1 VPACPLETPLRRTR
15 LSLAATAAIAT
26 SAALVWVPAVADAAP
41 KPKPDV
47 PVQLIA
53 MNDFHGRIAN
63 TAGADSQQIT
73 AAGPDGAYG
82 TSDDIVT
89 IVGGSANVASTVQ
102 QLQASFRA
110 TSGEKSGSW
119 FVAAGDLIS
128 ATPFESSVFKDEP
141 TIEVLNAMGLDVSSV
156 GNHEFDRGTEEL
168 RRVSAATDGTFT
180 DDVVAC
186 PETLNGE
193 PFVVGTDGCFGEG
206 EHAFHGAEF
215 PYLAAN
221 VVSKETR
228 KPMLPP
234 YQVFDVPGG
243 QKVALIGVVTET
255 TPGIVAPDGVADVE
269 FIDEAEAVNRYVPE
283 LTRRGVE
290 AIGVLIHEGG
300 TQNGPAGANPNGCA
314 SLTGPIVDI
323 NDRIVDEVDLIVS
336 AHTHAAYNCKLAVPG
351 GQDRLVTS
359 AGFYGRL
366 VSDIRLTLDGATGEV
381 DRAATYSATN
391 VPVTRTNPDA
401 RVQSIVDHWV
411 AKSAVQGNRVV
422 GSATADIKNA
432 ASAQRPFE
440 QPIGN
445 LVAQAQ
451 LEGMQQQ
458 QFGLP
463 VIAFMNPGG
472 VRTDIL
478 AGEVTYRELFNVQPF
493 GNTVNTITL
502 TGADID
508 DVLEQQYQ
516 HDPDFVPADSVK
528 GTPATDGPLDAGP
541 RKTRLTLGTNAGFSW
556 SYDLTR
562 MYGDRVPDAS
572 IVLNGVPI
580 DPAAS
585 YRVVANSFLVGGGD
599 TFPAFTK
606 GTALTTGPVD
616 VDVLVEYFEKHGSV
630 SPPPANH
637 GTQIG

>member
-1 VPACPLETPLRRTR
+1 LRRTR
-15 LSLAATAAIAT
+15 LSLAAALALAT
-26 SAALVWVPAVADAAP
+26 SVGLVAAPSVAAAAP

-73 AAGPDGAYG
+73 APGPDGAYG

-102 QLQASFRA
+102 RLQSDFAA
-110 TSGEKSGSW
+110 QSGKKSGSY
-119 FVAAGDLIS
+119 FVGAGDLIS
-128 ATPFESSVFKDEP
+128 ASPYESSVFKDEP
-141 TIEVLNAMGLDVSSV
+141 TIEVLDAMGLDVSSV

-186 PETLNGE
+186 PETLGGE
-193 PFVVGTDGCFGEG
+193 AFEVGVDGCFGEG
-206 EHAFHGAEF
+206 EHAFDGADF

-221 VVSKETR
+221 VVSKETGEA
-228 KPMLPP
+228 MLPP
-234 YQVFDVPGG
+234 YQVFDIPGG
-243 QKVALIGVVTET
+243 RKVALIGVVTET
-255 TPGIVAPDGVADVE
+255 TPTIVAPGGVADVE
-269 FIDEAEAVNRYVPE
+269 FIDEADAVNRYVPE

-290 AIGVLIHEGG
+290 AIGVLVHEGG
-300 TQNGPAGANPNGCA
+300 TQAGPAGANPNGCNA
-314 SLTGPIVDI
+314 LTGPIVDI
-323 NDRIVDEVDLIVS
+323 NNRIVDEVDLIVS

-366 VSDIRLTLDGATGEV
+366 VSDIRLTLDGRTGEV
-381 DRAATYSATN
+381 NRAASYSATN
-391 VPVTRTNPDA
+391 VPVTRTNPDP
-401 RVQSIVDHWV
+401 RVQSIVDYWV
-411 AKSAVQGNRVV
+411 ARSAVQGNRVV
-422 GSATADIKNA
+422 GSATADIRNA

-445 LVAQAQ
+445 LVADAQ
-451 LEGMQQQ
+451 LEGMQEE
-458 QFGLP
+458 QFGFP

-516 HDPDFVPADSVK
+516 QDPDRVVDSAGNVISN
-528 GTPATDGPLDAGP
+528 GPLDPGP
-541 RKTRLTLGTNAGFSW
+541 RGTRLTLGTNEGFTW
-556 SYDLTR
+556 SYDLTKP
-562 MYGDRVPDAS
+562 YGERVPDES
-572 IVLNGVPI
+572 IKLGGVTI
-580 DPAAS
+580 DPAGF
-585 YRVVANSFLVGGGD
+585 YRVVANSFLTAGGD
-599 TFPAFTK
+599 SFTAFLE

-616 VDVLVEYFEKHGSV
+616 VDVLVEYFETRYTAVPSQAV
-630 SPPPANH
+630 SPPAANH

>member
-1 VPACPLETPLRRTR
+1 MRRTR
-15 LSLAATAAIAT
+15 LSFA
-26 SAALVWVPAVADAAP
+26 AALAVASSAVLVGVPAVADAAP

-53 MNDFHGRIAN
+53 MNDFHGRIQN

-73 AAGPDGAYG
+73 APGGDGAYG

-89 IVGGSANVASTVQ
+89 VVGGSANVAATVQ

-110 TSGEKSGSW
+110 ENGTKAGSW
-119 FVAAGDLIS
+119 FVGAGDLIS
-128 ATPFESSVFKDEP
+128 ASPFESSVFKDEP
-141 TIEVLNAMGLDVSSV
+141 TIEVLNAMGLDASSV

-168 RRVSAATDGTFT
+168 RRISAATDSTYS

-186 PETLNGE
+186 PETLAGE
-193 PFVVGTDGCFGEG
+193 AFEVGVDGCFGEG
-206 EHAFHGAEF
+206 EHAFHGADF

-221 VVSKETR
+221 VISKATGE
-228 KPMLPP
+228 PMLPP
-234 YQVFDVPGG
+234 YQVFDIPGG
-243 QKVALIGVVTET
+243 RKVALIGVVTET
-255 TPGIVAPDGVADVE
+255 TPTIVAPDGVADVE
-269 FIDEAEAVNRYVPE
+269 FIDEADAVNKYVPE

-290 AIGVLIHEGG
+290 AIGVLVHEGG
-300 TQNGPAGANPNGCA
+300 TQTGPAGANPNGCNT
-314 SLTGPIVDI
+314 LTGPIVDI
-323 NDRIVDEVDLIVS
+323 NNRIDDEVDLIVS
-336 AHTHAAYNCKLAVPG
+336 AHTHAAYNCQLAVPG
-351 GQDRLVTS
+351 GQPRLVTS

-366 VSDIRLTLDGATGEV
+366 VSDIRLTLDGRTGDV
-381 DRAATYSATN
+381 NRAATYKATN

-401 RVQSIVDHWV
+401 RVQSIVDYWV
-411 AKSAVQGNRVV
+411 AKSAVAGDRVV
-422 GSATADIKNA
+422 GSATANIGNSV
-432 ASAQRPFE
+432 SAQRPFE

-451 LEGMQQQ
+451 LEGMQEE
-458 QFGLP
+458 QFGFP

-516 HDPDFVPADSVK
+516 QDPDGA
-528 GTPATDGPLDAGP
+528 AGPLTAGP
-541 RKTRLTLGTNAGFSW
+541 RGTRLTLGTNTGFTW

-562 MYGDRVPDAS
+562 AYGDRVVDSS
-572 IVLNGVPI
+572 IKLDGVTL
-580 DPAAS
+580 DPATA

-599 TFPAFTK
+599 TFTAFRN
-606 GTALTTGPVD
+606 GTAPTTGPVD
-616 VDVLVEYFEKHGSV
+616 VDVLVEYFVAHSPV

>member
-1 VPACPLETPLRRTR
+1 LRRTR
-15 LSLAATAAIAT
+15 LSFVATLAVAS
-26 SAALVWVPAVADAAP
+26 SAALVGVPAVADAAP
-41 KPKPDV
+41 KPAAPV

-53 MNDFHGRIAN
+53 MNDFHGRIDL
-63 TAGADSQQIT
+63 TAGADSEQIT
-73 AAGPDGAYG
+73 APGPDGAYG
-82 TSDDIVT
+82 TTDDVKT
-89 IVGGSANVASTVQ
+89 VVGGSANVASTVQ
-102 QLQASFRA
+102 KLQAEFA
-110 TSGEKSGSW
+110 AASGEKSGSW
-119 FVAAGDLIS
+119 FVGAGDLIS
-128 ATPFESSVFKDEP
+128 ASPYESSVFKDEP

-168 RRVSAATDGTFT
+168 RRISAATDGTYS

-186 PETLNGE
+186 PETLNGK

-221 VVSKETR
+221 VVSKETG
-228 KPMLPP
+228 KAMLPP

-255 TPGIVAPDGVADVE
+255 TPTIVAPGGVADVE
-269 FIDEAEAVNRYVPE
+269 FIDEADAVNKYVPE
-283 LTRRGVE
+283 LQRRGVE

-300 TQNGPAGANPNGCA
+300 NQTGPAGANPNGC
-314 SLTGPIVDI
+314 STLTGPIVDI
-323 NDRIVDEVDLIVS
+323 NNRVTDEVDLIVS
-336 AHTHAAYNCKLAVPG
+336 AHTHSAYNCKLAVPG

-366 VSDIRLTLDGATGEV
+366 VSDIRLTLDGSTGDV

-391 VPVTRTNPDA
+391 VPVTRTAPDA
-401 RVQSIVDHWV
+401 RVQSIVDYWV
-411 AKSAVQGNRVV
+411 AKSAVAGNRVV
-422 GSATADIKNA
+422 GSATADITNA
-432 ASAQRPFE
+432 ASSGRAFE

-451 LEGMQQQ
+451 FEGLQEE
-458 QFGLP
+458 QFGFP

-472 VRTDIL
+472 VRTNIL

-493 GNTVNTITL
+493 GNTANSITL

-516 HDPDFVPADSVK
+516 QDPDRVVDRNGVEISN
-528 GTPATDGPLDAGP
+528 GPITGGP
-541 RKTRLTLGTNAGFSW
+541 RGTQLTLGTNQGFTW

-562 MYGDRVPDAS
+562 NHGDRVPDDS
-572 IVLNGVPI
+572 IKLGGVTI

-585 YRVVANSFLVGGGD
+585 YRVAANSFLVGGGD
-599 TFPAFTK
+599 TFTAFRN
-606 GTALTTGPVD
+606 GSAPTTGPVD
-616 VDVLVEYFEKHGSV
+616 VDVLVEYFGNHSPV

-637 GTQIG
+637 STRIG

>member
-1 VPACPLETPLRRTR
+1 LRRTR
-15 LSLAATAAIAT
+15 LSLAAAVALAT
-26 SAALVWVPAVADAAP
+26 SVGLIAAP
-41 KPKPDV
+41 TTASAAPEPKPDV

-73 AAGPDGAYG
+73 APGPDGAYG
-82 TSDDIVT
+82 TPDDIVT
-89 IVGGSANVASTVQ
+89 IVGGSANVASTVK
-102 QLQASFRA
+102 QLQTSFA
-110 TSGEKSGSW
+110 AQSGEKSGSY
-119 FVAAGDLIS
+119 FVGAGDLIS

-206 EHAFHGAEF
+206 EHAFHGADF

-221 VVSKETR
+221 VVSKETGA
-228 KPMLPP
+228 PMLPP
-234 YQVFDVPGG
+234 YQVFDIPGG
-243 QKVALIGVVTET
+243 QKIALIGVVTET
-255 TPGIVAPDGVADVE
+255 TPGIVAPNGVADVE
-269 FIDEAEAVNRYVPE
+269 FIDEADAVNKYVPE

-300 TQNGPAGANPNGCA
+300 TQNGPAGANPNGCNN
-314 SLTGPIVDI
+314 LTGPIVDI
-323 NDRIVDEVDLIVS
+323 NERVSNEVDLILS
-336 AHTHAAYNCKLAVPG
+336 AHTHSAYNCTLAVPG
-351 GQDRLVTS
+351 GEPRLVTS

-366 VSDIRLTLDGATGEV
+366 VSDIRLTLDGRTGEV
-381 DRAATYSATN
+381 DRTATYSATN

-411 AKSAVQGNRVV
+411 AKSAVQGDKVV
-422 GSATADIKNA
+422 GSATANIGSSV
-432 ASAQRPFE
+432 SAQRAFE

-451 LEGMQQQ
+451 LEGLQEE
-458 QFGLP
+458 QFGFP

-493 GNTVNTITL
+493 GNTANTITL

-516 HDPDFVPADSVK
+516 HDPDGA
-528 GTPATDGPLDAGP
+528 AGPLNAGP
-541 RKTRLTLGTNAGFSW
+541 RNTRLALGTNESFTW
-556 SYDLTR
+556 SYDLTQ
-562 MYGDRVPDAS
+562 MYGDRVPDGS
-572 IVLNGVPI
+572 IRLDGVTI
-580 DPAAS
+580 DPAAN
-585 YRVVANSFLVGGGD
+585 YRVAANSFLATGGD
-599 TFPAFTK
+599 RFDAFRN
-606 GTALTTGPVD
+606 GSAMTTGPVD
-616 VDVLVEYFEKHGSV
+616 VDVLVEYFVAHSPV

-637 GTQIG
+637 GTQLG

>member
-1 VPACPLETPLRRTR
+1 LRRSR
-15 LSLAATAAIAT
+15 LSFVAALAVAS
-26 SAALVWVPAVADAAP
+26 SAALVGVPSVADAAP

-53 MNDFHGRIAN
+53 MNDFHGRIEN

-73 AAGPDGAYG
+73 APGPDGAYG
-82 TSDDIVT
+82 TPDDIKT
-89 IVGGSANVASTVQ
+89 IVGGAANVASTVK
-102 QLQASFRA
+102 QLQDSFAA

-119 FVAAGDLIS
+119 FVGAGDLIS
-128 ATPFESSVFKDEP
+128 ASPFESSVFKDEP
-141 TIEVLNAMGLDVSSV
+141 TIEVLDAMGLDASSV

-168 RRVSAATDGTFT
+168 RRISAATDGTYT
-180 DDVVAC
+180 DDVTAC
-186 PETLNGE
+186 QGI
-193 PFVVGTDGCFGEG
+193 VVGETGCFGEG
-206 EHAFHGAEF
+206 EHAFDGADF

-221 VVSKETR
+221 VVSKETGE
-228 KPMLPP
+228 PMLPP
-234 YQVFDVPGG
+234 YQVFDIPGG
-243 QKVALIGVVTET
+243 RKVALIGVVTET
-255 TPGIVAPDGVADVE
+255 TPTIVAPDGVADVE
-269 FIDEAEAVNRYVPE
+269 FIDEADAVNKYVPE

-300 TQNGPAGANPNGCA
+300 QQNGPTGADPNGCN

-323 NDRIVDEVDLIVS
+323 NNRIVDEVDLIVS
-336 AHTHAAYNCKLAVPG
+336 AHTHAAYNCQLPVPG
-351 GQDRLVTS
+351 GRPRLVTS

-366 VSDIRLTLDGATGEV
+366 VSDIRLTLDGRTGEV
-381 DRAATYSATN
+381 DRTATYQATN

-401 RVQSIVDHWV
+401 QVQSIVDYWV
-411 AKSAVQGNRVV
+411 AKSAVAGNRVV

-432 ASAQRPFE
+432 ASAGRPFE

-451 LEGMQQQ
+451 LEGLQEE
-458 QFGLP
+458 QFDFP

-493 GNTVNTITL
+493 GNTANTITL

-516 HDPDFVPADSVK
+516 QDPDGA
-528 GTPATDGPLDAGP
+528 GPLDAGP
-541 RKTRLTLGTNAGFSW
+541 RKTRLTMGTNEGFVW
-556 SYDLTR
+556 SYDLTKA
-562 MYGDRVPDAS
+562 YGDRVPDAS
-572 IVLNGVPI
+572 IKLDGVTI

-585 YRVVANSFLVGGGD
+585 YRVAANSFLTAGGD
-599 TFPAFTK
+599 SFTAFLN
-606 GTALTTGPVD
+606 GSAVTTGPVD
-616 VDVLVEYFEKHGSV
+616 VDVLVEYFEANSPV

>member
-1 VPACPLETPLRRTR
+1 MRRTR
-15 LSLAATAAIAT
+15 LSFVATLAVAS
-26 SAALVWVPAVADAAP
+26 SAALVGVPAVADAAP
-41 KPKPDV
+41 RPKSDV
-47 PVQLIA
+47 AVQLIA

-73 AAGPDGAYG
+73 APGPDGAYG
-82 TSDDIVT
+82 TSDDVVT
-89 IVGGSANVASTVQ
+89 IVGGSANVASTVKN
-102 QLQASFRA
+102 LQTAFLA
-110 TSGEKSGSW
+110 ENGEKSGSW
-119 FVAAGDLIS
+119 FVGAGDLVS
-128 ATPFESSVFKDEP
+128 ASPFESSLFKDEP

-168 RRVSAATDGTFT
+168 RRISAATDGAYT
-180 DDVVAC
+180 DDVIAC
-186 PETLNGE
+186 PETLNGN

-206 EHAFHGAEF
+206 EHAFHGADF

-221 VVSKETR
+221 VVSKETG

-255 TPGIVAPDGVADVE
+255 TPGIVAPNGVADVE
-269 FIDEAEAVNRYVPE
+269 FIDEADAVNTYVPE
-283 LTRRGVE
+283 LQRRGVE

-300 TQNGPAGANPNGCA
+300 TQNGPAGANPNGCNA
-314 SLTGPIVDI
+314 LTGPIVDI
-323 NDRIVDEVDLIVS
+323 NDRVSNEVDLVVS
-336 AHTHAAYNCKLAVPG
+336 AHTHSAYNCTLAVPG
-351 GQDRLVTS
+351 GEDRLVTS

-366 VSDIRLTLDGATGEV
+366 VSDIRLTLDGDTGDV
-381 DRAATYSATN
+381 DREATYSATN
-391 VPVTRTNPDA
+391 VPVTRTAPDA
-401 RVQSIVDHWV
+401 HVQSIVDYWV
-411 AKSAVQGNRVV
+411 AKSADAGNRVV
-422 GSATADIKNA
+422 GSATATIGNA
-432 ASAQRPFE
+432 ASGQRAFE

-451 LEGMQQQ
+451 LEGLQEE
-458 QFGLP
+458 QFGFP

-493 GNTVNTITL
+493 GNTANTITL

-516 HDPDFVPADSVK
+516 HDPDGA
-528 GTPATDGPLDAGP
+528 AGPNNAGP
-541 RKTRLTLGTNAGFSW
+541 RNTRLTMGTNEGFTW
-556 SYDLTR
+556 DYDLTQL
-562 MYGDRVPDAS
+562 YGNRVPDTS
-572 IVLNGVPI
+572 IKLNGVTIVPTQ
-580 DPAAS
+580 A
-585 YRVVANSFLVGGGD
+585 YRVAANSFLTAGGD
-599 TFPAFTK
+599 RFDAFLN
-606 GTALTTGPVD
+606 GTAVTTGPVD
-616 VDVLVEYFEKHGSV
+616 VDVLVEYFEQNSPV

>member
-1 VPACPLETPLRRTR
+1 MRRKR
-15 LSLAATAAIAT
+15 LSLV
-26 SAALVWVPAVADAAP
+26 AALAVASSAVLVGVPAVADAAP

-47 PVQLIA
+47 AVQMLA

-73 AAGPDGAYG
+73 APGPDGAYG
-82 TSDDIVT
+82 TSDDVVT
-89 IVGGSANVASTVQ
+89 TVGGSANVASTVRD
-102 QLQASFRA
+102 LEGAFRTENGHKA
-110 TSGEKSGSW
+110 GSW
-119 FVAAGDLIS
+119 FVGAGDLIS

-206 EHAFHGAEF
+206 EHAFEGADF

-221 VVSKETR
+221 VVSKETGDA
-228 KPMLPP
+228 MLPP
-234 YQVFDVPGG
+234 YQVFDIPGG
-243 QKVALIGVVTET
+243 RKVALIGVVTET
-255 TPGIVAPDGVADVE
+255 TPGIVAPDGVSDVE
-269 FIDEAEAVNRYVPE
+269 FIDEAVAVNKYVPE

-300 TQNGPAGANPNGCA
+300 TQNGPAGANPNGCNN
-314 SLTGPIVDI
+314 LTGPIVDI
-323 NDRIVDEVDLIVS
+323 NNRIVDEVDLIVS
-336 AHTHAAYNCKLAVPG
+336 AHTHSAYNCKLAVPG

-366 VSDIRLTLDGATGEV
+366 VSDIRLTLDGRTGEV
-381 DRAATYSATN
+381 NRGATYGATN
-391 VPVTRTNPDA
+391 VPVDRDA
-401 RVQSIVDHWV
+401 PAKDVQDIVDYWV
-411 AKSAVQGNRVV
+411 AKSAVAGDRVV
-422 GSATADIKNA
+422 GSATANIGNSV
-432 ASAQRPFE
+432 SAQRPFE

-451 LEGMQQQ
+451 LEGLQEE
-458 QFGLP
+458 QFGFP

-493 GNTVNTITL
+493 GNTANTITL

-516 HDPDFVPADSVK
+516 QDPDGA
-528 GTPATDGPLDAGP
+528 AGPLDAGP
-541 RKTRLTLGTNAGFSW
+541 RNARLTMGTNEGFTW
-556 SYDLTR
+556 SYDLTQ
-562 MYGDRVPDAS
+562 MYGTRVPDAL
-572 IVLNGVPI
+572 IKLNGVTI
-580 DPAAS
+580 VPAQA
-585 YRVVANSFLVGGGD
+585 YRVAANSFLTAGGD
-599 TFPAFTK
+599 SFTAFLN
-606 GTALTTGPVD
+606 GSAVTTGPVD
-616 VDVLVEYFEKHGSV
+616 VDVLVEYFETRYQQVPSVSV
-630 SPPPANH
+630 SPPAANH